1 MASVELRHLRY
12 FVAVAKHLSF
22 TAAAESLGISQPPLS
37 QQIRTLEL
45 EIGTDLFERTTRRV
59 VLTRAGHDF
68 LARAE
73 AILEKSNEA
82 MGRARAIGNGTAGI
96 LTIGLTGS
104 ILAGP
109 LGGIV
114 HAFGQRHGD
123 VDLRLHEMSPNR
135 QIFALKS
142 HQVDLIFLR
151 SPPAETDLALEL
163 AWRERLCVVLP
174 AHHDLADRGDILLA
188 DLRHETFV
196 ILNPNESQFAQDL
209 WNRCI
214 GAGFTPRVSQQ
225 VVESSSLISLVAA
238 GLGIAIIPEFVGCL
252 MPRGLVCRPLAESG
266 RMADV
271 HALSPPQP
279 NPIVE
284 TFLCLMREQAETV
297 ADRLRQGG

>member
-12 FVAVAKHLSF
+12 FVAVARHLSF

-59 VLTRAGHDF
+59 VLTRAGQDF
-68 LARAE
+68 LGRAE
-73 AILEKSNEA
+73 AILEKSGEA
-82 MGRARAIGNGTAGI
+82 MDRARAIGNGTAGI
-96 LTIGLTGS
+96 LNIGLTGS

-151 SPPAETDLALEL
+151 SPPRETDFALER

-174 AHHDLADRGDILLA
+174 ADHALAARPALRLA
-188 DLRHETFV
+188 ELAHETFV
-196 ILNPNESQFAQDL
+196 VMNPNESQFAHDI

-214 GAGFTPRVSQQ
+214 GTGFTPRIAQQ
-225 VVESSSLISLVAA
+225 VIEATSLVSLVAA
-238 GLGIAIIPEFVGCL
+238 GLGIAIAPEFVGGF
-252 MPRGLVCRPLAESG
+252 RHGRVVCRPLAESG
-266 RMADV
+266 ATADV
-271 HALSPPQP
+271 HALHPPDCG
-279 NPIVE
+279 PIVE
-284 TFLCLMREQAETV
+284 KFLALTRAHAEEF
-297 ADRLRQGG
+297 ADRLRREG

>member
-1 MASVELRHLRY
+1 MELRHLRY
-12 FVAVAKHLSF
+12 FVAVARHLSF

-73 AILEKSNEA
+73 SILEKSGEA
-82 MGRARAIGNGTAGI
+82 MDRARAIGNGTAGI
-96 LTIGLTGS
+96 LNIGLTGS

-114 HAFGQRHGD
+114 HAFGQGHGD

-151 SPPAETDLALEL
+151 SPPRETDFALEL

-174 AHHDLADRGDILLA
+174 ADHPLADRPEIHLTDLA
-188 DLRHETFV
+188 HETFA
-196 ILNPNESQFAQDL
+196 ILNPNESQFAQEI
-209 WNRCI
+209 WTRCT
-214 GAGFTPRVSQQ
+214 GAGFTPRISQR
-225 VVESSSLISLVAA
+225 VIEATSLVSLVAA
-238 GLGIAIIPEFVGCL
+238 GLGIAIVPEFVGRL
-252 MPRGLVCRPLAESG
+252 RHAGVVCRSLAESG
-266 RMADV
+266 TTADV
-271 HALSPPQP
+271 HALHPSDGG
-279 NPIVE
+279 PIVE
-284 TFLCLMREQAETV
+284 KFLALTRAHAEAF
-297 ADRLRQGG
+297 ADRLRHAG

>member
-1 MASVELRHLRY
+1 MTFVELRHLRY
-12 FVAVAKHLSF
+12 FVAVARHLSF

-73 AILEKSNEA
+73 AILEKSGEA
-82 MGRARAIGNGTAGI
+82 MDRARAIGNGTAGI
-96 LTIGLTGS
+96 LNIGLTGS

-123 VDLRLHEMSPNR
+123 VDLRIHEMSPNR

-151 SPPAETDLALEL
+151 SPPRETDFTLEP

-174 AHHDLADRGDILLA
+174 TDHPLADHAEIRLTDLA
-188 DLRHETFV
+188 HETFA
-196 ILNPNESQFAQDL
+196 ILNPNESQFAQEI
-209 WNRCI
+209 WTRCL

-225 VVESSSLISLVAA
+225 VIEATSLVSLVAA
-238 GLGIAIIPEFVGCL
+238 GLGLAIVPEFVGCL
-252 MPRGLVCRPLAESG
+252 RHARVVCRPLAESG
-266 RMADV
+266 ATADV
-271 HALSPPQP
+271 HALHPPDCG
-279 NPIVE
+279 PIVE
-284 TFLCLMREQAETV
+284 KFLALTRAHAEAF
-297 ADRLRQGG
+297 ADRLRRDG